1 MSAVEPVAKPD
12 AGLAQRQDELRGVIE
27 EMLWGCAIHANV
39 GRDYV
44 ELRDDCGLEYAI
56 RNIVARIKIA
66 RDVMAMLK
74 KTRAEIADGR

>member
-1 MSAVEPVAKPD
+1 MSALQPIEAADLPR
-12 AGLAQRQDELRGVIE
+12 RQDELRSFIA
-27 EMLWGCAIHANV
+27 EMLWGCAIHSDI

-44 ELRDDCGLEYAI
+44 ELQDDVGLEYSI

-74 KTRAEIADGR
+74 NGKPDEATAHG